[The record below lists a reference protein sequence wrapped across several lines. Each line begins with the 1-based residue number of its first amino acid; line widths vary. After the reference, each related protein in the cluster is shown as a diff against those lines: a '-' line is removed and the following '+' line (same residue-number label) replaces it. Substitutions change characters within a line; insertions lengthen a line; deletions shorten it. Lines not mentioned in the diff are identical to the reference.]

1 MNIGSIVNNALYHSG
16 VKPTSKKS
24 SSKERMTVDEVL
36 TPKNINKM
44 KQLATEDALK
54 GKRGHKM
61 IMFTQECREKVAPDR
76 KKIFA
81 EAEANA
87 SRNIQKVKSEKHH
100 ELWEYLLELTDRIDD
115 GSVNGQYCSDGHVF
129 MEVYDEKGEM
139 CGRFGSQSGWQIVHT
154 PTEEAVMN
162 VLGAVYNETFISVY
176 NSVHGKS
183 KNAAAYAESNSQL
196 DVKA

>member
-36 TPKNINKM
+36 TPKTINKM
-44 KQLATEDALK
+44 KQLATKDAIK

-183 KNAAAYAESNSQL
+183 KNAAAYAESNPQL

>member
-183 KNAAAYAESNSQL
+183 KNAAAYAE
-196 DVKA
+196 